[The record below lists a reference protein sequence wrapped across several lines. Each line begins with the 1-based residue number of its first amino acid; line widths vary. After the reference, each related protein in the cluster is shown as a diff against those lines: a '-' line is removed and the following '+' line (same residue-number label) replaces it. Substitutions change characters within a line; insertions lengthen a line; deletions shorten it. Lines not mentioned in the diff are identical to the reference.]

1 MTTCPNQNQ
10 AKDALA
16 ALLKSD
22 PKNAGVMRDY
32 LNALASHNIMMLGT
46 DQAFALRDEKS
57 GEVRA
62 IKRRLTLSAQN
73 GGLVQPVYN
82 GPFVVSAQGYE
93 MWAEAS
99 GTCVMCP
106 EQVLVD
112 GEMRRNPHVVRDPR
126 SKRIIEVWARAVA
139 FRYSSQGLPQVSDW
153 TTIYDVPAYRLIDLV
168 AKAKKKP
175 DVFKLLPEGTE
186 PDEKGTW
193 ACFPVDDVLNLWANT
208 QHAEFIEWMGT
219 ILNREKKVLDFA
231 QTFAK
236 RNCLKHL
243 SGLQKAP
250 DNTGSWDIPVMCWR
264 PQDGSILQWSLAR
277 YDSVK
282 NTMQGLSSGKTQAL
296 PESVQGHTIDI
307 RRGVDRVEEEPA
319 AIDAEVEP
327 EDRAVEAEFSGEVER
342 GQPVA
347 NDVPLS
353 PEDEKLLNQLV
364 ATIDMMPEDY
374 AEACSRLGL
383 HEGAAHSPAEAKD
396 LMREI
401 SAIADGR

>member
-1 MTTCPNQNQ
+1 
-10 AKDALA
+10 
-16 ALLKSD
+16 LKSD
-22 PKNAGVMRDY
+22 PKNAGTIRDY
-32 LNALASHNIMMLGT
+32 LGAVASHNILALGT
-46 DQAFALRDEKS
+46 DQAFALREEKS
-57 GEVRA
+57 GEIRA
-62 IKRRLTLSAQN
+62 IKRRLTLSTQN
-73 GGLVQPVYN
+73 GGLVQPVSS
-82 GPFVVSAQGYE
+82 GPYVVSAQGYE

-168 AKAKKKP
+168 AKAKNQP
-175 DVFKLLPEGTE
+175 HVFKLLPDGMT
-186 PDEKGTW
+186 PDDKSGTW
-193 ACFPVDDVLNLWANT
+193 ACFPVDDIMNLWANT
-208 QHAEFIEWMGT
+208 QHNEFISWLGT

-243 SGLQKAP
+243 SGLQKSP
-250 DNTGSWDIPVMCWR
+250 GGNSWDIDVLCWR

-277 YDSVK
+277 YDSIK
-282 NTMQGLSSGKTQAL
+282 TTMQGLSSGKTQAL

-327 EDRAVEAEFSGEVER
+327 EDRAVEAEFSGDAER
-342 GQPVA
+342 VQGPDLGA
-347 NDVPLS
+347 PLS
-353 PEDEKLLNQLV
+353 PEDEKLLKQLV
-364 ATIDMMPEDY
+364 ATIEMLPEDY